1 MKTRILN
8 IGIIF
13 CSVILFFA
21 FITGCSKL
29 KAGDTFT
36 ATTDGVEYQYEVIVS
51 RMNYVRVVPVSGN
64 LSGIITIPSA
74 VSYEGDNFVVTQV
87 GENAF
92 RDCAAITSVTLPK
105 TLSIIEASAFA
116 GCVAL
121 EKINTPQPL
130 SVIGDYA
137 FDGCVSLKEFSLDAS
152 VSSLGKGCFRGCSA
166 LKTIEFPSSFTE
178 IPDEAFYGCISL
190 EEIRC
195 PATVM
200 KIGKDAFGECVNAK
214 EIYLDRSVQSIG
226 SRAFAGCSEV
236 ASMTCLTATPPVCSA
251 DTFERI
257 PSDIPVTVTMS
268 CVENYRAAA
277 GWNHFT
283 NFKGIY

>member
-1 MKTRILN
+1 MNRYLFVN
-8 IGIIF
+8 I
-13 CSVILFFA
+13 FF
-21 FITGCSKL
+21 L
-29 KAGDTFT
+29 
-36 ATTDGVEYQYEVIVS
+36 
-51 RMNYVRVVPVSGN
+51 
-64 LSGIITIPSA
+64 L
-74 VSYEGDNFVVTQV
+74 
-87 GENAF
+87 
-92 RDCAAITSVTLPK
+92 L
-105 TLSIIEASAFA
+105 ASAGLHA
-116 GCVAL
+116 APVTGIVNDASG
-121 EKINTPQPL
+121 EPL
-130 SVIGDYA
+130 VGATVIIVGTTQGTVTDV
-137 FDGCVSLKEFSLDAS
+137 DGAFSLDAS

-257 PSDIPVTVTMS
+257 PSDIPVTVMMS
-268 CVENYRAAA
+268 CVENYRAAV